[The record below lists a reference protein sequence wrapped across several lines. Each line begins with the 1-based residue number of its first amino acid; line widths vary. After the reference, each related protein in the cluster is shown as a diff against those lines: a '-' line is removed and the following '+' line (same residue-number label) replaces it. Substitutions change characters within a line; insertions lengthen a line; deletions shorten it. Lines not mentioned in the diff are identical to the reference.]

1 MSHVLLQYLNYLIV
15 QSLSY
20 LTYEKSEQKGLQTWR
35 KRWNS
40 QAPERKHRGKV
51 ENIGLH
57 HDFLHVIPKAQE
69 AKENGHVRPQTLKI
83 CILKE

>member
-1 MSHVLLQYLNYLIV
+1 MKKVNKKDYRLD
-15 QSLSY
+15 
-20 LTYEKSEQKGLQTWR
+20 R

-40 QAPERKHRGKV
+40 QVPERKHRGKV

-57 HDFLHVIPKAQE
+57 HDFLHMIPKAQE
-69 AKENGHVRPQTLKI
+69 AKENGHVTPQTLKI